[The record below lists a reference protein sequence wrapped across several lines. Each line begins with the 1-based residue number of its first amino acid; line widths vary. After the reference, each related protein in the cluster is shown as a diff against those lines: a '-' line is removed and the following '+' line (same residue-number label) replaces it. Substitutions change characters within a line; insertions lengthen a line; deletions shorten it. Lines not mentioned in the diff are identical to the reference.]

1 MALLAHV
8 TTALMLLS
16 LCQAQEVCGDQE
28 TCSDVAKEAAV
39 GDAMLQVNAKAHDHQ
54 SKLRCEAPEMTDTHL
69 EKARECLPNELPER
83 HMSGVRFQAALLA
96 TGAGETEKTTIDGAS
111 IHRHYHSL
119 GLVGPAR
126 SLI

>member
-28 TCSDVAKEAAV
+28 TCSDIAKEAAV